1 MKLFRRLTQSLFAR
15 ILSIA
20 ALCIVLSMVISILS
34 IGYMTTRSYEH
45 MNTESLTRVANEKAS
60 ELQTTIA
67 TQQAVAN
74 SIAKEIFNVDY
85 FQKLSATGT
94 ADSNDFDRIQGGL
107 NEKLNESGGL
117 YENIFF
123 TYLDSGNSLVGDFQ
137 ISPVTGLPAIPIA
150 APVKDPSTGQVLSVF
165 ALPIN
170 LNVLLSGV
178 TSKENEQVMT
188 TVVTDEKGMVIASH
202 DAEQILKTDFT
213 QLDNEGGLKQI
224 ASAESGAGDV
234 TIDGVRYLASF
245 VRFAQHPSSW
255 S

>member
-85 FQKLSATGT
+85 F
-94 ADSNDFDRIQGGL
+94 
-107 NEKLNESGGL
+107 
-117 YENIFF
+117 
-123 TYLDSGNSLVGDFQ
+123 
-137 ISPVTGLPAIPIA
+137 
-150 APVKDPSTGQVLSVF
+150 
-165 ALPIN
+165 
-170 LNVLLSGV
+170 
-178 TSKENEQVMT
+178 
-188 TVVTDEKGMVIASH
+188 
-202 DAEQILKTDFT
+202 
-213 QLDNEGGLKQI
+213 
-224 ASAESGAGDV
+224 
-234 TIDGVRYLASF
+234 
-245 VRFAQHPSSW
+245 
-255 S
+255 